1 MGDINK
7 DIKIFFIDLDGT
19 TLDTKK
25 GIHHWI
31 SDKNLQAIKDMQDQ
45 GKHVV
50 ISTGRMGDDLKL
62 YMDLTNTDYI
72 IGGNGAI
79 IKNKDGKVLREKKL
93 SIRQGLLILGIAQK
107 HGLVLSPNSTG
118 LVYGV
123 TTKLQKYIVKKLG
136 RKPFSGYTFELH
148 KEYYKFGLLGKTK
161 QKMIEIVEE
170 IKKEV
175 PDVSVVTSS
184 NGWSIEVT
192 HKDATKGI
200 ANEYIAEQ
208 IYKITNKEETAHV
221 GDTMNDS
228 TAIGHVG
235 RLIVMSNAD
244 KYLKEISPYRGPSY
258 KKGGLAEVL
267 YGNYKK
273 IEKK

>member
-1 MGDINK
+1 MSDINK
-7 DIKIFFIDLDGT
+7 NIEAFFIDLDGT

-31 SDKNLQAIKDMQDQ
+31 SDKNLRAIKDTQDK
-45 GKHVV
+45 GKHVI
-50 ISTGRMGDDLKL
+50 ISTGRMGDDLDL
-62 YMDLTNTDYI
+62 YMELTNTDYI
-72 IGGNGAI
+72 IGGNGSI
-79 IKNKDGKVLREKKL
+79 IKNKSGKILRDKKL

-107 HGLVLSPNSTG
+107 HGLVLTPNSTG

-123 TTKLQKYIVKKLG
+123 TTKLQKFIVKKLG
-136 RKPFSGYTFELH
+136 RKGLSGYTFELH
-148 KEYYKFGLLGKTK
+148 KEYYKFGLLGKSK
-161 QKMIEIVEE
+161 AKLLEIVKE
-170 IKKEV
+170 IETCV

-200 ANEYIAEQ
+200 ANEYVANELLN
-208 IYKITNKEETAHV
+208 ITDIKKTAHV

-235 RLIVMSNAD
+235 RLIVMNNAD
-244 KYLKEISPYRGPSY
+244 KHLKELSPFRGPSY
-258 KKGGLAEVL
+258 KHGGLADVL